1 MQGFAPVPSVSGVT
15 TLDVAVV
22 GGGVIGAACARALSL
37 RGLTAGLFEPGP
49 RPGAASPASAGM
61 LAAQIEAADDGWLA
75 LATAARDRYP
85 TLAAE
90 LEAATGLQVG
100 LRRDGIAAVAF
111 DRERATALANLAGR
125 QQAAGLRAEWLTPS
139 EVSHRWRGIAPGCLG
154 ALFAPDDGA
163 VAPPALTAALTTHA
177 ANLGARQIA
186 EPVSEVEHDGRRVSA
201 VSTAR
206 HRVAA
211 RHVLIAAGVWSPAIA
226 GLPRALPVAP
236 LRGQLAL
243 VPWPEGT
250 ADVILY
256 HDHGYVLRRGEF
268 ALLGSTMEHAGFDAR
283 VTAEGQAAILAGA
296 RQLMPALARQVSNGW
311 AGLRPV
317 TPDGLPLVGA
327 DPDIDGLWY
336 ATGHGRNGILLAAL
350 TGDVIADLIT
360 TGETD
365 VDVGPFRP
373 DRFAAS
379 TQALSPRP

>member
-1 MQGFAPVPSVSGVT
+1 MQGFGLVPRVSSVT

-37 RGLTAGLFEPGP
+37 RGLTVGLFEPGP
-49 RPGAASPASAGM
+49 RNGAASPASAGM
-61 LAAQIEAADDGWLA
+61 LAAQIEAAADAWLA
-75 LATAARDRYP
+75 LATTARDRYP
-85 TLAAE
+85 TLVAE
-90 LEAATGLQVG
+90 LEAATGMNVG

-111 DRERATALANLAGR
+111 DAERATELSNLTR
-125 QQAAGLRAEWLTPS
+125 RHRTAGLRAEWLTPA
-139 EVSHRWRGIAPGCLG
+139 EISHRWGGIAPGCHG

-163 VAPPALTAALTTHA
+163 VAPPALTAALATHA
-177 ANLGARQIA
+177 ASLGALQIA
-186 EPVSEVEHDGRRVSA
+186 DLVSDVVHNGRRVTA
-201 VSTAR
+201 VTTSR

-211 RHVLIAAGVWSPAIA
+211 RHVVIAAGAWSPAIA

-236 LRGQLAL
+236 VRGQLAL

-296 RQLMPALARQVSNGW
+296 RQLMPALARQVSSGW

-317 TPDGLPLVGA
+317 TPDGLPLVGP
-327 DPDIDGLWY
+327 DPEIDGLWY

-360 TGETD
+360 TGTTE
-365 VDVGPFRP
+365 VDLSLFRP
-373 DRFAAS
+373 DRFS
-379 TQALSPRP
+379 DVHDLRLL